1 VERRLGGERAA
12 VSASS
17 VQGGCTRGPSKAM
30 GRQGRRNGTGRR
42 RGASRATT
50 GDVVVCLGVPVLGA
64 NGRGLNGLGPSFGR
78 VVFVQTGAKIDGAAW
93 PA

>member
-1 VERRLGGERAA
+1 VRGRPSAPLAFRVVVHEGLGW
-12 VSASS
+12 
-17 VQGGCTRGPSKAM
+17 PSKAM

-50 GDVVVCLGVPVLGA
+50 GDVVCLGVPVLRA

-93 PA
+93 LA

>member
-1 VERRLGGERAA
+1 VRGRPSAPLAFRVVVHEGLGW
-12 VSASS
+12 
-17 VQGGCTRGPSKAM
+17 PSKAM

-50 GDVVVCLGVPVLGA
+50 GDAVVCLGVPVRSA

-78 VVFVQTGAKIDGAAW
+78 VVFVQTVQK
-93 PA
+93 